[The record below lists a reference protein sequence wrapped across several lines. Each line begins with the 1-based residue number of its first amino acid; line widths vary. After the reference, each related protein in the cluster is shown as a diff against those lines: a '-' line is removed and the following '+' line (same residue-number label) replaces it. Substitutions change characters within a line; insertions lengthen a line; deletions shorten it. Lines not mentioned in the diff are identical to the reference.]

1 MKTETAIT
9 NKKHSRLSC
18 SGSDRFISCTG
29 SLLLC
34 EQLNPTNKRT
44 SNSAAAQGTV
54 AHELCDLCITNRKK
68 PEYYLGDTFTT
79 DGYSFIV
86 DQEMA
91 DAVNVYL
98 NYISGLPS
106 GENVHSEQWCS
117 LEYLGIPGLNGGTT
131 DAIVIDEKHKTIYI
145 IDFKYGQG
153 VVVEV
158 TDNTQLKCY
167 AAGALDLL
175 SSTLDVIG
183 YIVKLV
189 IVQPRAFHPDGP
201 VRELET
207 TADDI
212 FDWANNILKPAA
224 LAALQPGAPLTP
236 NDKACRFCSAAGDC
250 PALYSKAQEM
260 AVVDFD
266 DIEIPEDSKF
276 PPVPTL
282 TPTQKIGIMEHSAAI
297 KAFITAVEGTIKNE
311 MESGSQAYA
320 THFKLVRKQTHR
332 KFIDEIMD
340 DLESPLL
347 DLLPYERAFTT
358 KLKGLTE
365 IERSLKE
372 SMTAKQVGEI
382 LAGMVT
388 KPEGTVVVAKLTDKR
403 KAIEASAQREF
414 EDFTD

>member
-131 DAIVIDEKHKTIYI
+131 DAIVIDEKHKTIY
-145 IDFKYGQG
+145 
-153 VVVEV
+153 
-158 TDNTQLKCY
+158 
-167 AAGALDLL
+167 
-175 SSTLDVIG
+175 TLDVIG